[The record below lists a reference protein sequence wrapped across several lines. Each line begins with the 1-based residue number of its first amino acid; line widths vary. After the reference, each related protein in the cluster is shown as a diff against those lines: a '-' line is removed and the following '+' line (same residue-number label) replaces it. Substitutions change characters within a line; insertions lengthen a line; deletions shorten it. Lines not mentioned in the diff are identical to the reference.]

1 MIKKVTI
8 ELKQPLHIGIWNFW
22 VVAETN
28 IFIYPWQFVA
38 ALGNEKWKP
47 VDINT
52 NFNEILETVSLFIP
66 KDLESSLTKD
76 KIEDW
81 RLKNIQTYVSTA
93 VKPVEHWAK
102 DESLHEIEYIL
113 PYKISKKEDNKKKKE
128 YIKYIGYIDEE
139 ILKSKFDLKV
149 SKWDEI
155 YIWWEQKY
163 WFWLCKIEEVED
175 WDDENFEKLKLKPV
189 EKINNKDILFV
200 KPVFLKVF
208 DKEKGVWNKW
218 VYKGFYGLNV

>member
-1 MIKKVTI
+1 MIKKVTLK
-8 ELKQPLHIGIWNFW
+8 LKQPLHIGIWNFW
-22 VVAETN
+22 VVAETD

-38 ALGNEKWKP
+38 ALGNAKQKP

-52 NFNEILETVSLFIP
+52 NFNEILEGVSLFIP
-66 KDLESSLTKD
+66 KDLENSLTKD
-76 KIEDW
+76 EVEDW
-81 RLKNIQTYVSTA
+81 RLKNVHTYVSTA

-113 PYKISKKEDNKKKKE
+113 ADR
-128 YIKYIGYIDEE
+128 KYVGYIDKEK
-139 ILKSKFDLKV
+139 LKSKFNLEINL
-149 SKWDEI
+149 WDEI

-175 WDDENFEKLKLKPV
+175 WDDENFEKLKLKNV

-200 KPVFLKVF
+200 KSVFLKVF
-208 DKEKGVWNKW
+208 DEEKWIWNKW